1 MLAAFYAASVLPDKP
16 SAAFAL
22 VGNFDL
28 LPLIALDLLLA
39 LAAVRRLGRIL
50 KRKSLVG
57 ELGRYGRVRHDG
69 DKAN

>member
-1 MLAAFYAASVLPDKP
+1 MLATFSASIQLDKP

-22 VGNFDL
+22 VGNLHF
-28 LPLIALDLLLA
+28 LPFLPLDLLLA
-39 LAAVRRLGRIL
+39 LAAVRRLCRIL

-57 ELGRYGRVRHDG
+57 EFGRYGRVRHDG